1 MRAPSGP
8 FASLIFPK
16 DARWSRSS
24 AWLFTKFSLC
34 GKQILHPAK
43 KRFVKRTS
51 VLPAG
56 VCLRPGQLCSC
67 SPFLPLL
74 LVQLNLV
81 KPYAWGVWF
90 RTRGNTAMRKLLCA
104 LLVIATA
111 VPAFAA
117 DKFVGTWKMNA
128 QKSSGPEVDT
138 DGMLVAVDEGGMQS
152 ITVTGKAPDG
162 SSFKTQFSVPMHGGP
177 GKIVEAPYN
186 GVRAKAF
193 TASTSDFTFTTDN
206 KPGMHVRSVLSEDG
220 KVMTTTR
227 QVMSG
232 PAKPGTYTDVWEK
245 E

>member
-1 MRAPSGP
+1 
-8 FASLIFPK
+8 
-16 DARWSRSS
+16 
-24 AWLFTKFSLC
+24 
-34 GKQILHPAK
+34 
-43 KRFVKRTS
+43 
-51 VLPAG
+51 
-56 VCLRPGQLCSC
+56 
-67 SPFLPLL
+67 
-74 LVQLNLV
+74 
-81 KPYAWGVWF
+81 
-90 RTRGNTAMRKLLCA
+90 MRKLLCT

-128 QKSSGPEVDT
+128 QKSSGPEIDT

-193 TASTSDFTFTTDN
+193 TASTSDITFTTDN

-227 QVMSG
+227 QVMTG

>member
-1 MRAPSGP
+1 M
-8 FASLIFPK
+8 
-16 DARWSRSS
+16 
-24 AWLFTKFSLC
+24 
-34 GKQILHPAK
+34 LHPAK
-43 KRFVKRTS
+43 TAS
-51 VLPAG
+51 CQGHSLLPAK
-56 VCLRPGQLCSC
+56 VK
-67 SPFLPLL
+67 
-74 LVQLNLV
+74 LV
-81 KPYAWGVWF
+81 KPYIRGVWF
-90 RTRGNTAMRKLLCA
+90 GTRGKTAMRMFVCT

-162 SSFKTQFSVPMHGGP
+162 TSFKTHFSVPMHGGQ
-177 GKIVEAPYN
+177 GKIVEAPFN

-193 TASTSDFTFTTDN
+193 TASTSDITFTTDN
-206 KPGMHVRSVLSEDG
+206 KPGMHVHSVLSEDG

-232 PAKPGTYTDVWEK
+232 PGKPGTYTDVWEK

>member
-1 MRAPSGP
+1 MPGEYGFGP
-8 FASLIFPK
+8 EE
-16 DARWSRSS
+16 
-24 AWLFTKFSLC
+24 
-34 GKQILHPAK
+34 
-43 KRFVKRTS
+43 
-51 VLPAG
+51 
-56 VCLRPGQLCSC
+56 
-67 SPFLPLL
+67 
-74 LVQLNLV
+74 
-81 KPYAWGVWF
+81 
-90 RTRGNTAMRKLLCA
+90 TAMRVFLCTLLM
-104 LLVIATA
+104 IATA

-162 SSFKTQFSVPMHGGP
+162 TSFKTQFSVPMHGGQ

-186 GVRAKAF
+186 GVRAKPF
-193 TASTSDFTFTTDN
+193 TANTSDITFTTDN

-232 PAKPGTYTDVWEK
+232 PAKPGTYTDVWER